1 MTAYVPSGPALW
13 LSYVT
18 HSPSEGHHIGRHQMI
33 LYLYAAAAH
42 HAAACTDSHYW
53 GTSEACQWHLA
64 RNDFGKAGVTGFAIF
79 GLLVLVI
86 IGAARSIRRSRR
98 SRR

>member
-1 MTAYVPSGPALW
+1 
-13 LSYVT
+13 
-18 HSPSEGHHIGRHQMI
+18 MI
-33 LYLYAAAAH
+33 LYFHAVAAT
-42 HAAACTDSHYW
+42 CTDSHYW

-64 RNDFGKAGVTGFAIF
+64 RVDVGKAGATGWIAF
-79 GLLVLVI
+79 GLLVLFI